1 MQYPIFQSV
10 ANKINGSLN
19 EKNINISKFKTW
31 EETKINATGLE
42 ILIDLNGSSH
52 YLDSLSLNMD
62 WDKFREAELASQL
75 SGTDG
80 HPLLKLK
87 KKMDEIH
94 LEPNIDIEVTWYF
107 NIKKSQPSYTNGD
120 ANYRIE
126 AASQWMEKLSKKV
139 NELLTSDEIITRWHI
154 EVDGDEKGRYLTAI
168 NLISYFQYSLSDL
181 NSLNQVHEFIDRKL
195 MHLLYIANRIIRI
208 ADGIIVEQAA

>member
-10 ANKINGSLN
+10 TNKINGSLTK
-19 EKNINISKFKTW
+19 KNINVSKFKTW

-42 ILIDLNGSSH
+42 VMIDLDGSSH

-62 WDKFREAELASQL
+62 WDKFREAELASRL
-75 SGTDG
+75 MGTDG

-87 KKMDEIH
+87 KQMDGMQIQ
-94 LEPNIDIEVTWYF
+94 PVIDIEVTWYF
-107 NIKKSQPSYTNGD
+107 NIKRSQPDGINDD

-126 AASQWMEKLSKKV
+126 SASEWMEKLSKKV
-139 NELLTSDEIITRWHI
+139 NDFLTSDEIITRWHI

-168 NLISYFQYSLSDL
+168 NLISYFQYSLEDL
-181 NSLNQVHEFIDRKL
+181 KSLNGVHEFVERKL
-195 MHLLYIANRIIRI
+195 MHLLYIANKIIRI
-208 ADGIIVEQAA
+208 ADDIIEIKAA

>member
-10 ANKINGSLN
+10 TNKINGSLKK
-19 EKNINISKFKTW
+19 KNINVSKFKTW

-42 ILIDLNGSSH
+42 VMIDLDGTSH

-62 WDKFREAELASQL
+62 WDKFREAELASRL
-75 SGTDG
+75 IGTDG

-87 KKMDEIH
+87 KKMDGMRIQ
-94 LEPNIDIEVTWYF
+94 PMIDIEVTWYF
-107 NIKKSQPSYTNGD
+107 NINKSQPDGIHDD

-126 AASQWMEKLSKKV
+126 AASEWMDKLSKRV

-168 NLISYFQYSLSDL
+168 NLISYFQYSLEDL
-181 NSLNQVHEFIDRKL
+181 NSLNEVHEFVERKL

-208 ADGIIVEQAA
+208 ADDIIVIQAA

>member
-10 ANKINGSLN
+10 TNKINGSLTK
-19 EKNINISKFKTW
+19 KNINVSKFKTW

-42 ILIDLNGSSH
+42 VMIDLDGSSH

-62 WDKFREAELASQL
+62 WDKFREAELASRL
-75 SGTDG
+75 TGTDG
-80 HPLLKLK
+80 HPLIKLK
-87 KKMDEIH
+87 KKMDGMQI
-94 LEPNIDIEVTWYF
+94 LPMIDIEVTWYF
-107 NIKKSQPSYTNGD
+107 NIKRSQPDGSNED

-126 AASQWMEKLSKKV
+126 AASEWMDKLSKKV

-168 NLISYFQYSLSDL
+168 NLISYFQYSLGDL
-181 NSLNQVHEFIDRKL
+181 KSLNGVHEFVERKL
-195 MHLLYIANRIIRI
+195 MHLLFIANKIIRI
-208 ADGIIVEQAA
+208 ADDIIEIKAA